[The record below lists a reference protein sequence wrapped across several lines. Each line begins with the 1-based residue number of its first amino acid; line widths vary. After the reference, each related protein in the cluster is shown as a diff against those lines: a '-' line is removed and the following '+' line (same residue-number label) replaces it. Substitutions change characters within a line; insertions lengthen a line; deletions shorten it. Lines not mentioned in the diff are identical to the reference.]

1 MYRVLSNIMH
11 HNTGVRTTERDI
23 RLQMVQVGGKGR
35 GREGRCRRE
44 GKGGRREERAMRNP
58 TRPLPPRR
66 WWTCGGC
73 SGTPC
78 CIPLNPK
85 FPPPPP
91 TQVVD
96 LRQWLRDHLLYHI
109 DESQV
114 DMQEVPASQRLAE
127 VGGEGG
133 EGGEGISASGRVR
146 NRLVT
151 WSAGDLYKQELKGAL
166 PTPSTSRSSRGHY
179 PHLLSPHSGLH
190 PAPAHPGHQRQ
201 RAAPRAAAAASR

>member
-1 MYRVLSNIMH
+1 MQLTTYHKLVVGHMYRVLSNIMH

-96 LRQWLRDHLLYHI
+96 LRQWLRDHLLYLI

-127 VGGEGG
+127 VGGGG
-133 EGGEGISASGRVR
+133 GPDLMHASPTRCRGGQFVPPCTMRP
-146 NRLVT
+146 
-151 WSAGDLYKQELKGAL
+151 YQE
-166 PTPSTSRSSRGHY
+166 TH
-179 PHLLSPHSGLH
+179 
-190 PAPAHPGHQRQ
+190 
-201 RAAPRAAAAASR
+201 